1 MGIAIS
7 QICIPFCILK
17 ISRQTNSNAS
27 FMEGGDLHG
36 IVSIKVLDVT
46 KKTSVESAYVKTKP
60 HTQVQWTDA

>member
-1 MGIAIS
+1 
-7 QICIPFCILK
+7 
-17 ISRQTNSNAS
+17 
-27 FMEGGDLHG
+27 MEGGDLHG